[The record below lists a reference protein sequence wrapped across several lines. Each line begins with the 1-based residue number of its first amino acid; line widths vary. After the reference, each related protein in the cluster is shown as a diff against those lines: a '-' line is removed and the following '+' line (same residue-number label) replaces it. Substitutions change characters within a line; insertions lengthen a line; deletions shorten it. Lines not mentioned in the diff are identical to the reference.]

1 MRKLLLILFSLITY
15 THAYKITSG
24 YDNYC
29 KKDIPDSCET
39 FTWYGDKYYL
49 GNGYY
54 NIGMYSGYR
63 IQDGCRNISK
73 FELDEYNSVD
83 FYILIKISKKELTKN
98 PPIMVKY
105 NHRRKRLCKIFKLD

>member
-1 MRKLLLILFSLITY
+1 MVV
-15 THAYKITSG
+15 HAYKITSG
-24 YDNYC
+24 FSDYC
-29 KKDIPDSCET
+29 KTEIPDSCET

-63 IQDGCRNISK
+63 IQDGCNGISK
-73 FELDEYNSVD
+73 YDFNDYNSVD
-83 FYILIKISKKELTKN
+83 FYILIKISKKELQTN

-105 NHRRKRLCKIFKLD
+105 NLKQKKLCQVFKLK